1 LFFQGQR
8 AKRGGEK
15 RIIKH
20 LGRPFLVLPHASLEY
35 SEVTSMLAYAM
46 HAPIILLLYYF
57 YINKNTNLPLIP
69 LDNYQKHQD
78 KSTNRPQE
86 RRLFKKKKIKG
97 KIVIIL
103 CLKK

>member
-1 LFFQGQR
+1 
-8 AKRGGEK
+8 
-15 RIIKH
+15 
-20 LGRPFLVLPHASLEY
+20 
-35 SEVTSMLAYAM
+35 MLAYAM

-86 RRLFKKKKIKG
+86 IRLFKKK
-97 KIVIIL
+97 
-103 CLKK
+103 

>member
-1 LFFQGQR
+1 
-8 AKRGGEK
+8 
-15 RIIKH
+15 
-20 LGRPFLVLPHASLEY
+20 
-35 SEVTSMLAYAM
+35 
-46 HAPIILLLYYF
+46 LLLYYF

-86 RRLFKKKKIKG
+86 IRLFKKKKIKG